1 MTRKQYGTIVALA
14 LGLLLA
20 MVPPAPAA
28 TTYTQE
34 STMPIEFTAT
44 DPCTGEPVAL
54 SGHVHMGFHLTSDES
69 GGYHTEFLTELQG
82 VTGRGLLTGMQYVAA
97 SETDSAENY
106 LSPGFETTFLQTY
119 VFNRVGAD
127 GGALPDDLLLH
138 LLFHVTVNNEG
149 TVTVQ
154 NFDFRTECH

>member
-1 MTRKQYGTIVALA
+1 MSRKPYKAIAALA
-14 LGLLLA
+14 LLLA
-20 MVPPAPAA
+20 AVLA
-28 TTYTQE
+28 TPTLGATYTQE
-34 STMPIEFTAT
+34 STMPIAFTAT
-44 DPCTGEPVAL
+44 DPCTGEPAGL

-82 VTGRGLLTGMQYVAA
+82 VTGRGLLTGTQYVAA

-106 LSPGFETTFLQTY
+106 VFPGFETTFLQTY
-119 VFNRVGAD
+119 VFDRVGAD

-138 LLFHVTVNNEG
+138 LLFHVTVNNDG

-154 NFDFRTECH
+154 NFDVRAECR